1 MVRLAQ
7 CDANTPMR
15 SHDLAELE
23 HLPRKFLESI
33 LLALRRG
40 GFLESRVGSRG
51 GYQLSRRARQ
61 ISVGDLLRR
70 LEGRLTIKD
79 NQNLPASELSAGNVA
94 CRLINERLTDAT
106 DKVLDQITLEQLV
119 EHVNL
124 VAARNQSMYHI

>member
-1 MVRLAQ
+1 LSICQ
-7 CDANTPMR
+7 
-15 SHDLAELE
+15 
-23 HLPRKFLESI
+23 ESFWNRFCWPFVV
-33 LLALRRG
+33 AD
-40 GFLESRVGSRG
+40 FLESRVGSRG

-106 DKVLDQITLEQLV
+106 G
-119 EHVNL
+119 
-124 VAARNQSMYHI
+124 QSFGSDNAGATRLST

>member
-51 GYQLSRRARQ
+51 GYAKRNNVPDVADDRVA
-61 ISVGDLLRR
+61 DLLAR
-70 LEGRLTIKD
+70 LG
-79 NQNLPASELSAGNVA
+79 
-94 CRLINERLTDAT
+94 
-106 DKVLDQITLEQLV
+106 KVLPTECK
-119 EHVNL
+119 
-124 VAARNQSMYHI
+124 AAPVFTVFCQD